1 MRTAGIREV
10 RQNITALLEQV
21 KKGREVTITD
31 RGRVV
36 ARLVPPAPPLRKP
49 FPDMTEFRRSL
60 KSFTK
65 SVSDA
70 VIEERNESPY

>member
-36 ARLVPPAPPLRKP
+36 PAPPLRKP